1 MFGKRLALFE
11 LFGFKVQVDISWV
24 LLAVLVT
31 WSLAAG
37 YFPVRYPELTPVAY
51 WWMGGVGLLGLAF
64 SIVFHELSH
73 SLVARHFRIPIR
85 GITLFIFGGVAEMDE
100 EPPSP
105 RAEFF
110 MAIAGPI
117 ASFALA
123 AAFYGL
129 AAAAEAR
136 ALPITVSG
144 VANYLALINLILGGF
159 NLVPAFPLDG
169 GRALRAALWHWR
181 GDYRTATRQAAQM
194 GSTFGLFLIAVGI
207 LNFIGGNVVGGMW
220 WCLIGLFMRAAA
232 GASVYQ
238 LATRKALEG
247 ETVARFMSTPVIS
260 VSPDLTLARF
270 VEDYVYVHHHDF
282 FPVVDGDR
290 PLGGLTT
297 KQVAAVP
304 RDAWHQ
310 AQASDVM
317 IPMDR
322 ANTIGPEADAIRAL
336 SLMQS
341 TGNSRLM
348 VVQDG
353 RLVGIIS
360 LKDLLKFFALKVDLE
375 GMG

>member
-1 MFGKRLALFE
+1 MFGKRLSLFE

-31 WSLAAG
+31 WSLAEG
-37 YFPVRYPELTPVAY
+37 YFPHQYPDLTQVAY
-51 WWMGGVGLLGLAF
+51 WWMGVVGLLGLAF

-73 SLVARHFRIPIR
+73 SLVARHFEISIK

-105 RAEFF
+105 RSEFF

-123 AAFYGL
+123 AARGL
-129 AAAAEAR
+129 
-136 ALPITVSG
+136 PVTVTG
-144 VANYLALINLILGGF
+144 VAKYLALINLILGGF

-169 GRALRAALWHWR
+169 GRAMRAALWYWR

-194 GSTFGLFLIAVGI
+194 GSTFGLFLIAIGI
-207 LNFIGGNVVGGMW
+207 LNFLGGNVVGGLW
-220 WCLIGLFMRAAA
+220 WCLIGLFMRGAAS
-232 GASVYQ
+232 ASVYQ
-238 LATRKALEG
+238 LATRRALEG
-247 ETVARFMSTPVIS
+247 ETVARFMSTPVIA
-260 VSPDLTLARF
+260 VPPNLTLDRF
-270 VEDYVYVHHHDF
+270 VENYVYVHHHDF
-282 FPVVDGDR
+282 FPVVVDDR

-297 KQVAAVP
+297 RQVAAVP
-304 RDAWHQ
+304 RDAWYRVR
-310 AQASDVM
+310 AEEVM
-317 IPMDR
+317 IPLHRD
-322 ANTIGPEADAIRAL
+322 NTIGPDADAIRAL

>member
-11 LFGFKVQVDISWV
+11 LFGFKVHVDISWV

-31 WSLAAG
+31 WSLAVG
-37 YFPVRYPELTPVAY
+37 YFPVRYPDLTPVAY
-51 WWMGGVGLLGLAF
+51 WWMGVVGLLGLAF

-123 AAFYGL
+123 AAFYGV

-136 ALPITVSG
+136 ALPVTVSG
-144 VANYLALINLILGGF
+144 VADYLALINLILGGF

-181 GDYRTATRQAAQM
+181 GDYRAATRQAAQM

-220 WCLIGLFMRAAA
+220 WCLIGLFMRGAA

-260 VSPDLTLARF
+260 VPPDLTLDRF
-270 VEDYVYVHHHDF
+270 VEDYVYVYHHDF

-297 KQVAAVP
+297 KQVAAIP
-304 RDAWHQ
+304 RDAWHR
-310 AQASDVM
+310 AQAGEVM

-322 ANTIGPEADAIRAL
+322 ANTIGPDADAIRAL

>member
-1 MFGKRLALFE
+1 
-11 LFGFKVQVDISWV
+11 
-24 LLAVLVT
+24 
-31 WSLAAG
+31 
-37 YFPVRYPELTPVAY
+37 
-51 WWMGGVGLLGLAF
+51 MGVVGLLGLAF

-73 SLVARHFRIPIR
+73 SLVARHFEIPIK

-105 RAEFF
+105 RSEFF

-123 AAFYGL
+123 AARGL
-129 AAAAEAR
+129 
-136 ALPITVSG
+136 PVTVTG
-144 VANYLALINLILGGF
+144 VAKYLALINLILGGF

-169 GRALRAALWHWR
+169 GRAMRAALWYWR

-194 GSTFGLFLIAVGI
+194 GSTFGLFLIAIGI
-207 LNFIGGNVVGGMW
+207 LNFLGGNVVGGLW
-220 WCLIGLFMRAAA
+220 WCLIGLFMRGAAS
-232 GASVYQ
+232 ASVYQ
-238 LATRKALEG
+238 LATRRALEG
-247 ETVARFMSTPVIS
+247 ETVARFMSTPVIA
-260 VSPDLTLARF
+260 VPPNLTLDRF
-270 VEDYVYVHHHDF
+270 VENYVYVHHHDF
-282 FPVVDGDR
+282 FPVVVDDR

-297 KQVAAVP
+297 RQVAAVP
-304 RDAWHQ
+304 RDAWYRVR
-310 AQASDVM
+310 AEEVM
-317 IPMDR
+317 IPLHRD
-322 ANTIGPEADAIRAL
+322 NTIGPDADAIRAL